1 MMYINNLSSRLPNL
15 QLLQFLHRNRTD
27 LCAGESGIRRR
38 SLYLGLGYLQIMNR
52 RDASAI
58 KEVHHTLEIQADLIH
73 AVAIIGQAEAT
84 AAGKEL
90 L

>member
-1 MMYINNLSSRLPNL
+1 MYINNPSSRLPKL
-15 QLLQFLHRNRTD
+15 QLFQFLHRNRTD
-27 LCAGESGIRRR
+27 LRPRESSIRRR
-38 SLYLGLGYLQIMNR
+38 SLSLGLGYLQIMHR
-52 RDASAI
+52 RDPSTI
-58 KEVHHTLEIQADLIH
+58 KEVHHTLEIQTDLIH